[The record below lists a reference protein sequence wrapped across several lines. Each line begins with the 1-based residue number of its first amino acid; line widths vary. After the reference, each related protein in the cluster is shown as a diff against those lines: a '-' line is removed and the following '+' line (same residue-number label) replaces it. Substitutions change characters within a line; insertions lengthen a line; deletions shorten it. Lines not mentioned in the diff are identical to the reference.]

1 MFIVLWVIHII
12 SLEKCVHVKAPLTL
26 AMELVS
32 NANIIKVHFGLEGNA
47 FVRYWK
53 LLLYFE
59 ANEEKKLEWQKMKE
73 SIWNLVTHE
82 DYVKQVFYII
92 TYYISISD
100 KVFNFWNCD
109 IFILKIVWEFACIGR
124 DEL

>member
-1 MFIVLWVIHII
+1 MW
-12 SLEKCVHVKAPLTL
+12 VHVKAPVTI

-32 NANIIKVHFGLEGNA
+32 NANIIKLHFGLEGNA

-53 LLLYFE
+53 LLLHFV
-59 ANEEKKLEWQKMKE
+59 ANKEKKTRKWQKMKD

-82 DYVKQVFYII
+82 DSVKQVFCMI
-92 TYYISISD
+92 TYYISISN

-109 IFILKIVWEFACIGR
+109 IFILKIVWEFAYIGR
-124 DEL
+124 DEH

>member
-12 SLEKCVHVKAPLTL
+12 SLEKCVHVKAPVTL

-82 DYVKQVFYII
+82 DSYSLMCLFV
-92 TYYISISD
+92 ISLHSVVIPKCVSLD
-100 KVFNFWNCD
+100 FSF
-109 IFILKIVWEFACIGR
+109 FSR
-124 DEL
+124 

>member
-1 MFIVLWVIHII
+1 
-12 SLEKCVHVKAPLTL
+12 
-26 AMELVS
+26 MELVS

-53 LLLYFE
+53 LLLHFE
-59 ANEEKKLEWQKMKE
+59 ANEEKKLEWQNMKE

-82 DYVKQVFYII
+82 DFVKQVFYMI
-92 TYYISISD
+92 TYYISIND

-109 IFILKIVWEFACIGR
+109 IFILKIVWEFAYVSR
-124 DEL
+124 DEH